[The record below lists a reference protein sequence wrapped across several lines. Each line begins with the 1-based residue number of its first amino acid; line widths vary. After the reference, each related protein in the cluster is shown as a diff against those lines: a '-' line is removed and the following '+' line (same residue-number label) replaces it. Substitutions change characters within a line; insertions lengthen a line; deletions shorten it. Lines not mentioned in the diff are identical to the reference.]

1 MEIIAYAS
9 IAYLLVR
16 LLVSLVNLLTRPVL
30 KHGIPLRRPKVSVL
44 IPVRNEE
51 RNIGLLLND
60 LKGLDYSNFE
70 ILVYDDQSTD
80 GTASVVLDAAAGD
93 SRIHYIK
100 GEDLPA
106 GWLGKNHGCYQ
117 LSYRASGE
125 YLLFLDADV
134 RCGKSLL
141 DDAISAMETEKTAL
155 LSIFPVQEMKSI
167 GEWLTVP
174 LMNRIL
180 LGNLPLVLV
189 RRSAMPSF
197 SAANGQFMMF
207 EARVYRQHN
216 YHELFRSER
225 VEDIRIIRYMKRQ
238 RYSVQTL
245 VSDGTVRCRMYSGF
259 LEAINGFS
267 KNIHAFFG
275 SNWLILFLF
284 IIITT
289 LGPFAVWFTFPV
301 QIFIIFMLTLYLT
314 MFVISIQSRQ
324 SSIINLLLFPFQQI
338 TTVITSILAAYRNI
352 SGKMFW
358 KGRNIQ

>member
-1 MEIIAYAS
+1 MEVLAYTAF
-9 IAYLLVR
+9 AYLAVR
-16 LLVSLVNLLTRPVL
+16 LIVALVNLLSRSYLPKGRPG
-30 KHGIPLRRPKVSVL
+30 KMPRISVL
-44 IPVRNEE
+44 IPARNEE
-51 RNIGLLLND
+51 ANLGALLDD
-60 LKGLDYSNFE
+60 LKKIDYPDLQ
-70 ILVYDDQSTD
+70 ILVYDDDSKD
-80 GTASVVLDAAAGD
+80 RTAGIILERSGKD
-93 SRIHYIK
+93 SRIGYLK
-100 GEDLPA
+100 SEGLPE
-106 GWLGKNHGCYQ
+106 GWLGKNYACDRLAREANGD
-117 LSYRASGE
+117 

-134 RCGKSLL
+134 RVSAGLFHDS
-141 DDAISAMETEKTAL
+141 ISFMEKHDLSL
-155 LSIFPVQEMKSI
+155 LSIFPVQIMKSF

-180 LGNLPLVLV
+180 TGNLPLFLV
-189 RRSAMPSF
+189 RKSRLPDFA
-197 SAANGQFMMF
+197 AANGQFMLF
-207 EARVYRQHN
+207 KAEIYRKHWF
-216 YHELFRSER
+216 HEEFRKEK
-225 VEDIRIIRYMKRQ
+225 VEDIRIIRKMKKLN
-238 RYSVQTL
+238 YKVSTL
-245 VSDGTVRCRMYSGF
+245 LSSGQISCRMYTGYREG
-259 LEAINGFS
+259 LVGFS

-352 SGKMFW
+352 SGKMQW